1 MRASHL
7 SRPDSSNDVSPSFL
21 REEHSWRKGYFI
33 TGWDGRWENDTCL
46 ENLEEAVA
54 DGVS

>member
-7 SRPDSSNDVSPSFL
+7 SRPDGSNDVSPSFL
-21 REEHSWRKGYFI
+21 REEHSWRKGQLI

-46 ENLEEAVA
+46 ENLEEAVV